1 MRKITIAANWK
12 MYLDESG
19 SIDFIDKLNSE
30 SDLFSNKEIIL
41 FPSHACIRSVKNH
54 LKCDIKIGMQDC
66 DIHENGA
73 YTGSTSINA
82 IDVASCIVGHS
93 ERRAIYKE
101 NNDVISEKLERTL
114 SSDADPILCVGETLN
129 EKNSQLTESV
139 LDSQLS
145 VLPNELNG
153 KKLTIA
159 YEPVWAI
166 GSGDVPSNEYINEML
181 SYIKSRLKSLY
192 SGADL
197 DNIKLFYGGSVDAS
211 NINELLD
218 VELIDGFLIGS
229 ASANFE
235 KFRDIVK
242 QIKL

>member
-1 MRKITIAANWK
+1 MKKITIAANWK
-12 MYLDESG
+12 MYLDEIK
-19 SIDFIDKLNSE
+19 SIDFIKKLNSE
-30 SDLFSNKEIIL
+30 SDLFSNKDIIL

-66 DIHENGA
+66 DMHESGA
-73 YTGSTSINA
+73 YTGSTSINV
-82 IDVASCIVGHS
+82 IDIASCIVGHS
-93 ERRAIYKE
+93 ERRAVYKE
-101 NNDVISEKLERTL
+101 DNDIISEKLKRVL
-114 SSDADPILCVGETLN
+114 SSNTDSILCVGETLN
-129 EKNSQLTESV
+129 EKNNQLAESV
-139 LDSQLS
+139 LDNQLS
-145 VLPNELNG
+145 ILPNELNG

-166 GSGDVPSNEYINEML
+166 GSGNVPSNEYINEML

-197 DNIKLFYGGSVDAS
+197 DNIKLFYGGSVDAK
-211 NINELLD
+211 NVNELLD

-235 KFRDIVK
+235 KFREIVK

>member
-1 MRKITIAANWK
+1 
-12 MYLDESG
+12 
-19 SIDFIDKLNSE
+19 
-30 SDLFSNKEIIL
+30 
-41 FPSHACIRSVKNH
+41 
-54 LKCDIKIGMQDC
+54 MQDC

-82 IDVASCIVGHS
+82 IDVTSCIVGHS

-101 NNDVISEKLERTL
+101 NNDIISEKLERTL

-192 SGADL
+192 STADL
-197 DNIKLFYGGSVDAS
+197 DNIKLFYGGSVNAN
-211 NINELLD
+211 NINELIS

-235 KFRDIVK
+235 KFKDIVK

>member
-1 MRKITIAANWK
+1 
-12 MYLDESG
+12 
-19 SIDFIDKLNSE
+19 
-30 SDLFSNKEIIL
+30 
-41 FPSHACIRSVKNH
+41 
-54 LKCDIKIGMQDC
+54 
-66 DIHENGA
+66 
-73 YTGSTSINA
+73 
-82 IDVASCIVGHS
+82 
-93 ERRAIYKE
+93 
-101 NNDVISEKLERTL
+101 
-114 SSDADPILCVGETLN
+114 
-129 EKNSQLTESV
+129 
-139 LDSQLS
+139 
-145 VLPNELNG
+145 LPNELNG

-235 KFRDIVK
+235 NFRDIVK